1 MFGAGRLKNSRG
13 FTAIELLVVI
23 IVILAL
29 LLIVGP
35 KIFSLIGKGNV
46 AGATQQLDGMIK
58 AIAMYY
64 GEQKKHPKTWTDL
77 VNGGYLETTP
87 DASWT
92 LSCTN
97 GGELAVKYTAGDQA
111 STLDTEWDKRC
122 SGGASVVAGT
132 SDVKCVITSS
142 AYCP

>member
-1 MFGAGRLKNSRG
+1 MLFRTNLKDKRG

-23 IVILAL
+23 VVILGL

-35 KIFSLIGKGNV
+35 RIFSLIGKGNV
-46 AGATQQLDGMIK
+46 AAATQQLDGIIK

-64 GEQKKHPKTWTDL
+64 GENKKHPKTWTDL
-77 VNGGYLETTP
+77 VSNGYLETTP
-87 DASWT
+87 DASW
-92 LSCTN
+92 SINCTN
-97 GGELAVKYTAGDQA
+97 GGNLAVTYTAGDQA

-122 SGGASVVAGT
+122 SGGASVTAGT
-132 SDVKCVITSS
+132 SDVKCIITSS